1 MYLKLFFSRQ
11 KSKTLNY
18 MWQDDMKK
26 GGRLLHTLIN
36 YFQLDQDERNVHGV
50 TSIRASIVDALD
62 MRDVITK

>member
-1 MYLKLFFSRQ
+1 
-11 KSKTLNY
+11 

-62 MRDVITK
+62 MRDVSTK